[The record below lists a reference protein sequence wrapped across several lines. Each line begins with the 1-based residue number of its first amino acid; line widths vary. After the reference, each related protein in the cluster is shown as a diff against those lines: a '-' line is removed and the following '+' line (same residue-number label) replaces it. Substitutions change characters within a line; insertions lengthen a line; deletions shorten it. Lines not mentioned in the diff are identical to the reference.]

1 MDELSYALFG
11 FLILIGIFL
20 LGREIYCW
28 YFKINERVKKME
40 EIIKLLSDQNKYLN
54 KIIQKSEGNI
64 TSKKEA

>member
-64 TSKKEA
+64 TSKKEE